1 MTTTRILTGAIYF
14 DDSGN
19 PGAQSGSD
27 FLPSSRKAWTAVIVP
42 SPVAE
47 KVQEGM
53 EIFLNGVRGEFGV
66 DELHF
71 TEIFSGKGLWK
82 KVAVDER
89 AKIIEF
95 MSRLIWAFDLPIVH
109 QSVSEFTRADH
120 PITARPFRSGDWDTA
135 DLSHFGL
142 LLLCS
147 EVSRHLRELRDHG
160 PENFKLPFALYADEG
175 ILPAGRDRALPNW
188 ADVIEGPHV
197 RFRNSVDVPGLQ
209 LADFAAFIINRTQW
223 IAATRE
229 PGRPISMAEQVILD
243 ASANLNVLN
252 FELQSIPIE
261 DFGRAGY
268 EDRLS
273 ADRLAKGLAPRPR
286 STE

>member
-1 MTTTRILTGAIYF
+1 MTAIRILTGAIYF

-19 PGAQSGSD
+19 PGAHSGSD
-27 FLPSSRKAWTAVIVP
+27 FLPASRKAWTAVIVP
-42 SPVAE
+42 STVAE

-53 EIFLNGVRGEFGV
+53 DIFLNGVRGEFGV

-71 TEIFSGKGLWK
+71 TEIFSGKGRWK
-82 KVAVDER
+82 TVGADER
-89 AKIIEF
+89 AKIMGV
-95 MSRLIWAFDLPIVH
+95 MSRMIGAFDLPIVH

-120 PITARPFRSGDWDTA
+120 PVTGRPFRSGDWDTA

-142 LLLCS
+142 LLLSS
-147 EVSRHLRELRDHG
+147 EVCRRLRTLRTQG
-160 PENFKLPFALYADEG
+160 PENFKLPFPLFADEG
-175 ILPAGRDRALPNW
+175 ILPAGRNRALPNW
-188 ADVIEGPHV
+188 ADAIEGPEV

-209 LADFAAFIINRTQW
+209 LADFAAFVINRTQW

-229 PGRPISMAEQVILD
+229 PGRPITMAEQVILD

-261 DFGRAGY
+261 EFGRAGY
-268 EDRLS
+268 EGRLS
-273 ADRLAKGLAPRPR
+273 ADRVAKGLPPRPR
-286 STE
+286 STK

>member
-82 KVAVDER
+82 EVAVDER
-89 AKIIEF
+89 ARIIEV
-95 MSRLIWAFDLPIVH
+95 MSRLIWTFYLPIVH

-147 EVSRHLRELRDHG
+147 EVSKQLRELRNLG
-160 PENFKLPFALYADEG
+160 PDNFELPFALYADEG

-197 RFRNSVDVPGLQ
+197 RFRNSADIAGLQ
-209 LADFAAFIINRTQW
+209 LADFAAFIINRSQW